1 MRADKPGSSRY
12 KNTHPFTSSNSGTHI
27 IKRKRLRNA
36 FNGTKGGTTIGAMLV
51 HSDDTDIHLDVIGT
65 GPDVIFLHPFP
76 SNRQFWKPIVPYFDS
91 HFRLIMPDLRGL
103 GESQSGNG
111 IATMQRHAADIMR
124 LCDELKV
131 SKAVFV
137 GCSIG
142 GYVLFEAWRQ
152 YRERFRAL
160 VLCDTKADADD
171 DLARSK
177 RLQAA
182 EDVLLRG
189 PDLFISA
196 ALPNLV
202 GASTQR
208 NRPDIFAA
216 ARSTTSAS
224 TAQGI
229 AAVQRGM
236 AARPD
241 STRTLTEI
249 DVPTLVL
256 VGSEDNPTPVPVVE
270 SLAKK
275 IRKSEFHV
283 IPNAGHFA
291 PFEQPVDFARL
302 LRQFLDGLN
311 RR

>member
-1 MRADKPGSSRY
+1 MHVR
-12 KNTHPFTSSNSGTHI
+12 
-27 IKRKRLRNA
+27 
-36 FNGTKGGTTIGAMLV
+36 
-51 HSDDTDIHLDVIGT
+51 SDDSDIYFDVIGT
-65 GPDVIFLHPFP
+65 GPDVILLHPFP

-91 HFRLIMPDLRGL
+91 HYRLIMPDLRGL
-103 GESQSGNG
+103 GDSQSGDG
-111 IATMQRHAADIMR
+111 IATMQRQATDILR
-124 LCDELKV
+124 LCDELKI

-142 GYVLFEAWRQ
+142 GYILFEAWRQ

-160 VLCDTKADADD
+160 VLCDTKAEADD
-171 DLARSK
+171 DLARDK
-177 RLQAA
+177 RLRSA

-189 PDLFISA
+189 PDIFITA
-196 ALPNLV
+196 TLPNLI

-216 ARSTTSAS
+216 ARATTSGS

-236 AARPD
+236 AARED
-241 STRTLTEI
+241 STRILAEI

-256 VGSEDNPTPVPVVE
+256 VGEEDTATPIPAVQ
-270 SLAKK
+270 SMAQK

-283 IPNAGHFA
+283 IPNAGHYA

-302 LRQFLDGLN
+302 LRQFLDGLHG
-311 RR
+311 R

>member
-1 MRADKPGSSRY
+1 M
-12 KNTHPFTSSNSGTHI
+12 H
-27 IKRKRLRNA
+27 
-36 FNGTKGGTTIGAMLV
+36 V
-51 HSDDTDIHLDVIGT
+51 CSDDSDIHFDVIGT

-91 HFRLIMPDLRGL
+91 YYRLIMPDLRGL
-103 GESQSGNG
+103 GDSNSGDSV
-111 IATMQRHAADIMR
+111 ATMERHATDILR
-124 LCDELKV
+124 LCDELKIA
-131 SKAVFV
+131 KAVFV

-142 GYVLFEAWRQ
+142 GYILFEAWRR
-152 YRERFRAL
+152 YRERFRGL
-160 VLCDTKADADD
+160 VLCDTKPEADD
-171 DLARSK
+171 ALVREK
-177 RLQAA
+177 RLRTA

-189 PDLFISA
+189 PDIFISA
-196 ALPNLV
+196 TLPNLI

-216 ARSTTSAS
+216 ARATTSAS
-224 TAQGI
+224 SAQGI

-236 AARPD
+236 AARQD
-241 STRTLTEI
+241 STRTLAEI

-256 VGSEDNPTPVPVVE
+256 VGSEDTATPVSVVQGM
-270 SLAKK
+270 AQK

-283 IPNAGHFA
+283 IRNAGHFA